1 VRCPRPIAV
10 AVKALAFSAP
20 ENAASRLTL
29 SALDVSPD
37 NHPSCLRDGEEFP
50 IIGEQCTIGKQLATI
65 SARRPSDNDAFFTQL
80 RTLLDLRSHAPQQN
94 RPFFPLIPDWRPWQ
108 ANPEGIESSP
118 NKLAPNT
125 PILASKIGRGCPRR
139 GNRFGLV

>member
-1 VRCPRPIAV
+1 VRCPRPIA
-10 AVKALAFSAP
+10 ATVKALAFSAP

-29 SALDVSPD
+29 SELDVSPD

-50 IIGEQCTIGKQLATI
+50 VIGEQCTIGKQLATM
-65 SARRPSDNDAFFTQL
+65 SARWPSDDDAFFTRL

-94 RPFFPLIPDWRPWQ
+94 RLFSAHPWL
-108 ANPEGIESSP
+108 ALLASKPGGTIESSP

-125 PILASKIGRGCPRR
+125 PILASKIGRGRPRR
-139 GNRFGLV
+139 RNRFGLV